1 IRYAF
6 ILSGVLVVLTTM
18 AESYINIL
26 LATIFVFIGF
36 DLMRPAVTSYLS
48 KVAGNEQGFVSGMN
62 SMFTSFGNMFGPIVG
77 GALFEINLT
86 FFWKQPTYEDE
97 MEILEEDK

>member
-1 IRYAF
+1 VGALGRVFLFGPLTKRLGEVKLIRYAF
-6 ILSGVLVVLTTM
+6 ILSGVIVVLTTM

-48 KVAGNEQGFVSGMN
+48 KVAGNDEVFVRGMN
-62 SMFTSFGNMFGPIVG
+62 SVFTSFGSMFWPVLGV
-77 GALFEINLT
+77 
-86 FFWKQPTYEDE
+86 DE
-97 MEILEEDK
+97 